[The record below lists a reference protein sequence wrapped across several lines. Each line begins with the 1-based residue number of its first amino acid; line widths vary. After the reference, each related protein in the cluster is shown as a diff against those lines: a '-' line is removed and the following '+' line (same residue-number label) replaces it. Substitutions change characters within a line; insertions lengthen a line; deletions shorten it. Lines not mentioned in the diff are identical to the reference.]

1 MIDAK
6 VIIITGASSG
16 IGEATAKLLAA
27 QGAILMLA
35 ARREERLKKLVQE
48 IEASG
53 GRASY
58 HVTDV
63 TNRQALHD
71 LVDATMQKYDR
82 LDILIN
88 NAAHFLL
95 SLDL

>member
-1 MIDAK
+1 MIYAK

-16 IGEATAKLLAA
+16 IGAATAKLLAD

-53 GRASY
+53 GKAS
-58 HVTDV
+58 
-63 TNRQALHD
+63 
-71 LVDATMQKYDR
+71 
-82 LDILIN
+82 
-88 NAAHFLL
+88 
-95 SLDL
+95 